1 MIRRTAVLP
10 FAAFAVLAMSAAV
23 PQQAAGTGAT
33 TTYAIEVVVFR
44 NGGAE
49 GAEDLGDSQRSLSQ
63 DSDNGAASDAARNS
77 RLIQILS
84 ADRYRMGDV
93 VSKLNASG
101 SHRTIARAAWLQT
114 ASAWNSR
121 SGIPVEQLGMGNSG
135 LGGVVYLE
143 RGQYLHLGF
152 NLTLAAGGGRN
163 SMVEI
168 RRVRLN
174 ERQYFDHPGFG
185 VIAVVSPVPAA
196 QSAPPP

>member
-1 MIRRTAVLP
+1 MIRHAALS
-10 FAAFAVLAMSAAV
+10 FAALAVFATPAAV
-23 PQQAAGTGAT
+23 PQQAAGTGAAT
-33 TTYAIEVVVFR
+33 AYAVEVVVFR

-49 GAEDLGDSQRSLSQ
+49 GAENLGETQRNLSQ
-63 DSDNGAASDAARNS
+63 DSDSGTATDAARNS
-77 RLIQILS
+77 RLIQILA

-93 VSKLNASG
+93 VSRLNASG
-101 SHRTIARAAWLQT
+101 GHRTVARAAWLQT

-121 SGIPVEQLGMGNSG
+121 SGIPVEQLGLSNAGIS
-135 LGGVVYLE
+135 GVVYLE

-152 NLTLAAGGGRN
+152 NLTFATGSGRY

-185 VIAVVSPVPAA
+185 VIAVVSPVSAA
-196 QSAPPP
+196 Q